1 MSTSTSAGPTIVG
14 PSSAGLLMTPE
25 EFDAIADLDD
35 RFNYELIH
43 GVLIV
48 TPIPSEAESDPNEE
62 LGFLLR
68 DYQANHPQGSSLDL
82 TLAERY
88 VYTPNMRRRADR
100 VIWAGLGRL
109 PDTRIDVPTIVAE
122 FVSADR
128 RDRQRDYEQKRIEY
142 LALGVQEYWVIDRFH
157 RRLTVFRPGRE
168 QGSFL
173 EIQVFEDSPTY
184 QSSLLPGFHLPL
196 ARLLAVADRWN

>member
-14 PSSAGLLMTPE
+14 PSSAGILMTPE

-35 RFNYELIH
+35 RFHYELIH

-168 QGSFL
+168 PGSFL

-184 QSSLLPGFHLPL
+184 QSSPLPGFHLPL

>member
-1 MSTSTSAGPTIVG
+1 
-14 PSSAGLLMTPE
+14 MTPE
-25 EFDAIADLDD
+25 EFDAITDLDD
-35 RFNYELIH
+35 RFDYELIH

-100 VIWAGLGRL
+100 VIWAGLGHL

-128 RDRQRDYEQKRIEY
+128 RDRHRDYEQKRGEY

-157 RRLTVFRPGRE
+157 RRLTIFRPGLER
-168 QGSFL
+168 GTFL

-184 QSSLLPGFHLPL
+184 ESSLLPGFHLPL
-196 ARLLAVADRWN
+196 ARLLAVADRWK

>member
-1 MSTSTSAGPTIVG
+1 VSSSTSPVPTIIGPLSAGV
-14 PSSAGLLMTPE
+14 LMTPE
-25 EFDAIADLDD
+25 EFDEIADYDD

-43 GVLIV
+43 GVLVV

-68 DYQANHPQGSSLDL
+68 NYQVHHPQGSTLDL

-109 PDTRIDVPTIVAE
+109 PDTRRDVPTIVVE
-122 FVSADR
+122 FVSADK
-128 RDRQRDYEQKRIEY
+128 RDRQRDYEEKRLVY
-142 LALGVQEYWVIDRFH
+142 LEHGVEEYWVIDRFL
-157 RRLTVFRPGRE
+157 RKLTVFRPGLGPE
-168 QGSFL
+168 GAIDPL
-173 EIQVFEDSPTY
+173 VFEEFQTY
-184 QSSLLPGFHLPL
+184 QSAILPGFELPL
-196 ARLLAVADRWN
+196 SRLLAIADRWK

>member
-48 TPIPSEAESDPNEE
+48 TPIPSEAVSDPNEE

-128 RDRQRDYEQKRIEY
+128 RDQQRDYEQKRIEY
-142 LALGVQEYWVIDRFH
+142 LTLGVQEYWVIDRFH

-173 EIQVFEDSPTY
+173 EVQVFEDSPTY

>member
-25 EFDAIADLDD
+25 EFDAIAELDD
-35 RFNYELIH
+35 RFDYELIH

-62 LGFLLR
+62 LGFLL
-68 DYQANHPQGSSLDL
+68 QSLSGEPSAGIIPRSHTGRAL
-82 TLAERY
+82 CLHSKHAAA
-88 VYTPNMRRRADR
+88 ADR

-109 PDTRIDVPTIVAE
+109 PDPRIDVPTIVAE

-142 LALGVQEYWVIDRFH
+142 LALGIQEYWVIDRFH

-196 ARLLAVADRWN
+196 ARLLAVADRWK